1 MKKPFAALAI
11 LLAGCATTQSTWNKP
26 GSSAQDFYQD
36 DGQCKAQAF
45 SVATGNMMQIAI
57 VHNSCM
63 RGKGWYLQ

>member
-1 MKKPFAALAI
+1 MTWYK
-11 LLAGCATTQSTWNKP
+11 AGA
-26 GSSAQDFYQD
+26 SSQDFYQD

-45 SVATGNMMQIAI
+45 SVTGGNMMQVAI